1 MAELTRKEYRQQ
13 QKNAQRQ
20 AAARDEK
27 RQEVERDYAKQQR
40 EAERET
46 VLAGAGDQRL
56 DPSFHKVNALK
67 KKLNWAIGIVV
78 VLIIITYAV
87 MLIL

>member
-56 DPSFHKVNALK
+56 DPSFQKVNALK